1 MSVYASQRK
10 KSEMQFMATA
20 LKLQDEI
27 LGRWEHNF
35 GIKFTKRVYD
45 RATGEITTNRLEPY
59 KRWLAE
65 EMAKRMITTVND
77 MVDSIYRANCI
88 YPAFNFEVEDRRR
101 MINQAIQDCEALQG
115 QMRALVR
122 NFQLDVNKMMPI
134 VGMILERV
142 PQRLISDKV
151 LIPVLSNSLIYDNGA
166 SLKDKGLHFSLN
178 RLVAQLQK
186 YHRSKNKDPNG
197 YVSGRDPS
205 GYILQID
212 FRHFFDS
219 IPHKEVYR
227 LLEEKFKDPTIRR
240 IMHQLVDAF
249 GPERSLGIGSQVSQI
264 MAVSFPNSI
273 DHYIKEKL
281 GIQFYGRYMDDL
293 YLIHE
298 DKEYLKKCL
307 EGIRIEVAKIGL
319 EVNDRKTHISR
330 IDRWFTFLKFKF
342 KLEPTGKVAIRPS
355 RDNIVRERRKLKK
368 LQPKVEAGEIPFGAV
383 EQQYESFKAHLSFA
397 SCRRTVRHMDRL
409 FNDLYIKEWRKPY
422 GRKKDNRTPEG
433 RHSDRRFRQHPK
445 PDSNV

>member
-1 MSVYASQRK
+1 MPNRLNRPSHCGSDAIDAAGCIES
-10 KSEMQFMATA
+10 SAAEN
-20 LKLQDEI
+20 D
-27 LGRWEHNF
+27 
-35 GIKFTKRVYD
+35 GIRNKNRRQKRDARLRQYD
-45 RATGEITTNRLEPY
+45 RAEIML
-59 KRWLAE
+59 
-65 EMAKRMITTVND
+65 D
-77 MVDSIYRANCI
+77 ANN
-88 YPAFNFEVEDRRR
+88 YVYAFNKSRLDTSWKASIQKYEAYLLRNIYQTIESVKNGDNLSLGFIEFELCERGHRRDIR
-101 MINQAIQDCEALQG
+101 SVHI
-115 QMRALVR
+115 
-122 NFQLDVNKMMPI
+122 K
-134 VGMILERV
+134 ERV

-227 LLEEKFKDPTIRR
+227 MLEEKFKDPTIRR

-264 MAVSFPNSI
+264 LAVSFPNSV

-281 GIQFYGRYMDDL
+281 GIKFYGRYMDDL

-319 EVNDRKTHISR
+319 EINDRKTHISR

-397 SCRRTVRHMDRL
+397 SCGRTVRHMDRL

-445 PDSNV
+445 PDSNVR